1 MNDWPTILLTVVYA
15 AAALLALI
23 RIVHGPGV
31 LDRIVASDVLLVTL
45 MCALGTEMAVN
56 GHTHNLPILLVL
68 AMFGV
73 VGSFTVS
80 RFLVTASDPSRDD
93 EAAPAHPSADTATQ
107 ARRGG
112 DHER

>member
-1 MNDWPTILLTVVYA
+1 MTDWLTILLTAVYA
-15 AAALLALI
+15 TTATLCVI
-23 RIVHGPGV
+23 RIVRGPGV

-56 GHTHNLPILLVL
+56 GHTYNLPILLVL

-80 RFLVTASDPSRDD
+80 RFLVTASDPSRED
-93 EAAPAHPSADTATQ
+93 EAAAGHPSATNHTGGPD
-107 ARRGG
+107 AR
-112 DHER
+112 